1 MGSSIVLPTKDPPKE
16 NDTYETSTSVP
27 KLLESIPGIKLGENI
42 RIGYKPG
49 SETYNAFPEFT
60 ITEVVYGLYE
70 ISRKSYQGDQ
80 QKCCA
85 VPSLDHYWED
95 KDGKIFQKYD
105 TGRKLKT
112 CDPFTKKISGSTM
125 CDNILTDL
133 CINANS
139 GIDRT
144 ICDEWMGYALTRPN
158 TSITDSINDRYIR
171 LCSKNVSNSVCED
184 WLHHLRIIGGKKN
197 DDIID
202 EVLLQQ
208 SPEFKSKYMKCS
220 FPSNDTVFLSDK
232 VIEPRECWDQE
243 CINSNVHFL
252 LSKNY
257 HNLSLCHIYRCNV
270 SINNLLIDNKSS
282 VKISCHDETLTKGK
296 YSTHDRKNF
305 VNDILNSSFTIK
317 RGIFFVLFILLALLL
332 IVLL

>member
-16 NDTYETSTSVP
+16 NDTYETNAKIP

-49 SETYNAFPEFT
+49 NEAYNAFPEFT
-60 ITEVVYGLYE
+60 ISEVTHGLYQ
-70 ISRKSYQGDQ
+70 IYRKDYRGDQ
-80 QKCCA
+80 KKCCTI
-85 VPSLDHYWED
+85 PSLNHYWED

-112 CDPFTKKISGSTM
+112 CDPFTKTISGSTM
-125 CDNILTDL
+125 CDNILTNL
-133 CINANS
+133 CIDANS

-144 ICDEWMGYALTRPN
+144 ICDEWMGYALTRPD

-171 LCSKNVSNSVCED
+171 LCSKDVNNSVCED

-220 FPSNDTVFLSDK
+220 FPSHDTIFLSDK

-296 YSTHDRKNF
+296 YNTNRRKNF
-305 VNDILNSSFTIK
+305 VNNILSSSFVIK
-317 RGIFFVLFILLALLL
+317 TEIFFVLFILLALLL